1 MRKQTLWLSSA
12 LLLALSGV
20 TGACAG
26 NQGGSPQAQQTD
38 DTHNIRVQQTAP
50 QTDDERSRATV
61 ERLERLA
68 EGINEV
74 KHANC
79 VLLGDTAIVG
89 IDVGG
94 ELDRSR
100 VGTIKYAVAE
110 ALRKDPVGV
119 NAIVTAD
126 MDLYHRLQ
134 EIRQDVAAGRPMQGL
149 GEEMADIIGRII
161 PQLPRDTEQ
170 REETPPPEPNAS
182 TQERGAR
189 KADRGALP
197 ESAPNRAEDNK
208 DFHDHPANNK

>member
-1 MRKQTLWLSSA
+1 MRKQTLWLSGI

-20 TGACAG
+20 AGGCAG
-26 NQGGSPQAQQTD
+26 DRGAAPEAKQAD
-38 DTHNIRVQQTAP
+38 DTYSVRVKQTAP
-50 QTDDERSRATV
+50 QADDERSQATV
-61 ERLERLA
+61 ERLETLA

-79 VLLGDTAIVG
+79 VLIGETAIVG

-94 ELDRSR
+94 EMDRSH

-134 EIRQDVAAGRPMQGL
+134 EVRQDLADGRPIQGL

-161 PQLPRDTEQ
+161 PQMPRDTEQ
-170 REETPPPEPNAS
+170 REAPPEPNAA
-182 TQERGAR
+182 TQ
-189 KADRGALP
+189 DRGAQKAEQGALP
-197 ESAPNRAEDNK
+197 NSQANSVQNNR
-208 DFHDHPANNK
+208 DFQNHPANDK